1 MTDDE
6 TIAAFAALFRG
17 RLDAYGTDEGGCDKQ
32 TRGTWDEYLGRVY
45 FHLYGSVPMGVY
57 PLLDDGTVHWGCV
70 DFDEGE
76 DASFDHARNLANALS
91 TFDML
96 GHIER
101 SRSKGYHVWVFFEEE
116 QDALTVRRALLAACQ
131 IVDAPTKEINPKQ
144 TVVADGQ
151 VGNYVRL
158 PYPCGWSLRRRQCM
172 VTWDGEPMS
181 LIDMPHV
188 VRWPGADV
196 YSSPLRLEEL
206 AALYVPPAKPKPA
219 VVRDETLDIDEIL
232 QRMSAKSKRM
242 VMDPVAGDDMD
253 RSRQLFIIGRRLA
266 DEQMLTRAEIEAVL
280 RYADRRFGG
289 KYSDRHDADL
299 RFAEIVA
306 KVVG

>member
-1 MTDDE
+1 VNDE
-6 TIAAFAALFRG
+6 LALAFADLFRG

-32 TRGTWDEYLGRVY
+32 THGTWDEYLLRTRS
-45 FHLYGSVPMGVY
+45 HLYGAVPIGVY

-91 TFDML
+91 SFDML

-101 SRSKGYHVWVFFEEE
+101 SRSKGYHVWCFWPHP

-158 PYPCGWSLRRRQCM
+158 PYPNGWAQRQCM
-172 VTWDGEPMS
+172 VTHSGEPMGLGCWLDGFLHS
-181 LIDMPHV
+181 FTD
-188 VRWPGADV
+188 
-196 YSSPLRLEEL
+196 RLDEL

-219 VVRDETLDIDEIL
+219 VVRDETLDVDEIL
-232 QRMSAKSKRM
+232 ARMSAKSKRM
-242 VMDPVAGDDMD
+242 IMDPVAGDDMD

-266 DEQMLTRAEIEAVL
+266 DEQMLTRSEIEAVL